1 LLEER
6 FVLKEESPNQRIDKG
21 LYFFSWEKTRKS
33 SGYMIQK
40 HVAFAPASQKQLGSR
55 LCSPLLSSRNHARSA
70 FLTVFSPYSLRLA
83 FLLINGAYPHF
94 FACLPFF

>member
-40 HVAFAPASQKQLGSR
+40 HVAFCPSESKATRIQA
-55 LCSPLLSSRNHARSA
+55 LLSSPVVEEPCP
-70 FLTVFSPYSLRLA
+70 LSLSH
-83 FLLINGAYPHF
+83 GF
-94 FACLPFF
+94 FTIQPSLPASLFFDRIIVKEKR